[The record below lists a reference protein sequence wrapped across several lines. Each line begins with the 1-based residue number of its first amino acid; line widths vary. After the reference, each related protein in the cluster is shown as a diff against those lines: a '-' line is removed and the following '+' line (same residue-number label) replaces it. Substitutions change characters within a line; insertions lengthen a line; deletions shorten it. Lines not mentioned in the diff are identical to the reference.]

1 MRCKRSESG
10 LAVRPRP
17 RASERSRLPD
27 LPVQADRGLET
38 RDATG
43 GVHAPAPAR
52 DQAQRPRGKPG
63 GGGDEEAARQERE
76 RGSGELVAH
85 GGSAV
90 ASRTSSRVVV
100 VGKLNAELVTVSSPR
115 PVSAFAIAT
124 SATPCCC
131 ACHSSELC
139 QLGACTVLLPGS
151 VRVAGVGSR
160 SFFSSSYLMI

>member
-17 RASERSRLPD
+17 RASERSRLPA
-27 LPVQADRGLET
+27 LPVQADRGIAT

-100 VGKLNAELVTVSSPR
+100 VG
-115 PVSAFAIAT
+115 
-124 SATPCCC
+124 
-131 ACHSSELC
+131 
-139 QLGACTVLLPGS
+139 
-151 VRVAGVGSR
+151 
-160 SFFSSSYLMI
+160 

>member
-1 MRCKRSESG
+1 M
-10 LAVRPRP
+10 RPRP
-17 RASERSRLPD
+17 RASERSRLPA
-27 LPVQADRGLET
+27 LPVQADRGIAT

-100 VGKLNAELVTVSSPR
+100 VGKLNAELVTPAR
-115 PVSAFAIAT
+115 FGL
-124 SATPCCC
+124 
-131 ACHSSELC
+131 CHC
-139 QLGACTVLLPGS
+139 H
-151 VRVAGVGSR
+151 
-160 SFFSSSYLMI
+160 